1 MRAFSEF
8 SIKRPVATTM
18 IIITMVFAGL
28 VSIFSIPTALLP
40 DFDIPV
46 VLVRTNWVGASPE
59 DVDKMVTKEIEDA
72 VIKVEGVD
80 KISSFSNQDYSM
92 VVVEFDYGADN
103 DVKQREVQTE
113 LELDKILNQLPDE
126 VDPPVVSKVDI
137 NARPVIT
144 YSMTGTDLTELYNVA
159 DVIIK
164 PQLEKIDGIGE
175 IDISGGLEEHILI
188 AIDPEKLQSFGL
200 DISRIKDLVRL
211 SNINIPTGTVSYGD
225 KEYNIRINGELESVE
240 EVKNVIIRNN
250 DGDVLRLRD
259 VADVSF
265 ATKDI
270 ESYARRN
277 GKAALQLSATK
288 AKGGNSVEIVT
299 RVKEEIAKLDAQ
311 IPDNVS
317 MDIEYDSSI
326 DINNSINNVANNAV
340 TGLILASIVLFIFLK
355 NWRATSIVAIAI
367 PVSVI
372 FTFFFL
378 SIKGINLNII
388 SLMGL
393 ALGVGM
399 LVDNS
404 IVVLDNIFR
413 HMTELK
419 KPKFQ
424 AARDGA
430 SEMAIPILASTATT
444 VAVFLPIV
452 FQAGMAKE
460 IFHDLSYTI
469 TFALAASLLV
479 ALTFVPMS
487 ASKFLNERMRIDKEG
502 AIISRLKKFY
512 KVLMKKALRWYGVII
527 TIVITIALFFGSIAL
542 FKQFGKTSFFPDQDE
557 SRYTITAKPAKGLN
571 IEKVN
576 GIALQMEDMVKDDK
590 YTENYSV
597 SLDKNGIALQVEVP
611 KKDKRPNNETMK
623 RIADHIRPKLKDIK
637 DVDIEVKET
646 VEGGP
651 PQNSVGTIE
660 IKLFGDDYSELIK
673 ISEDFKEEFRKIP
686 NFVDVGSTYTGGLP
700 QARIDI
706 DRVKA
711 QYYGLRVTSI
721 ATYIAYQIRGE
732 DTISIKTGNKE
743 IDVTVRLKENRR
755 KNLEDILNLDIP
767 TDTGSIKLKEVASIR
782 SVEGPAQIQ
791 KQDKQKVISVGFNL
805 FEIDMG
811 RAVEKIEEVATKYEF
826 PAGVTYDIG
835 GEFEDRKEV
844 FGQLFIALGIGI
856 FLIYFILAVQFE
868 SFITPFILMGSVPLA
883 VIGVLIGMVITNTPF
898 DVMVMVGIIMLAGI
912 VVNNAIVLIDYINLL
927 RARGEP
933 LKDAVIDAGR
943 TRLRPILM
951 TTLTTIFGM
960 IPLSLG
966 IGEGSEFYRG
976 MAVAVIFGLAMSTLL
991 TLVFIPVIYYMV
1003 EKTKQF
1009 IAKLFH
1015 YNLGKKKD
1023 LADDI
1028 VDEII
1033 KEDI

>member
-1 MRAFSEF
+1 
-8 SIKRPVATTM
+8 V
-18 IIITMVFAGL
+18 
-28 VSIFSIPTALLP
+28 
-40 DFDIPV
+40 
-46 VLVRTNWVGASPE
+46 
-59 DVDKMVTKEIEDA
+59 
-72 VIKVEGVD
+72 
-80 KISSFSNQDYSM
+80 KIS
-92 VVVEFDYGADN
+92 
-103 DVKQREVQTE
+103 
-113 LELDKILNQLPDE
+113 
-126 VDPPVVSKVDI
+126 
-137 NARPVIT
+137 
-144 YSMTGTDLTELYNVA
+144 
-159 DVIIK
+159 
-164 PQLEKIDGIGE
+164 
-175 IDISGGLEEHILI
+175 
-188 AIDPEKLQSFGL
+188 
-200 DISRIKDLVRL
+200 
-211 SNINIPTGTVSYGD
+211 
-225 KEYNIRINGELESVE
+225 
-240 EVKNVIIRNN
+240 
-250 DGDVLRLRD
+250 
-259 VADVSF
+259 
-265 ATKDI
+265 
-270 ESYARRN
+270 
-277 GKAALQLSATK
+277 
-288 AKGGNSVEIVT
+288 
-299 RVKEEIAKLDAQ
+299 
-311 IPDNVS
+311 
-317 MDIEYDSSI
+317 
-326 DINNSINNVANNAV
+326 
-340 TGLILASIVLFIFLK
+340 
-355 NWRATSIVAIAI
+355 
-367 PVSVI
+367 
-372 FTFFFL
+372 
-378 SIKGINLNII
+378 
-388 SLMGL
+388 
-393 ALGVGM
+393 
-399 LVDNS
+399 
-404 IVVLDNIFR
+404 
-413 HMTELK
+413 K
-419 KPKFQ
+419 K
-424 AARDGA
+424 
-430 SEMAIPILASTATT
+430 T
-444 VAVFLPIV
+444 
-452 FQAGMAKE
+452 
-460 IFHDLSYTI
+460 
-469 TFALAASLLV
+469 
-479 ALTFVPMS
+479 
-487 ASKFLNERMRIDKEG
+487 
-502 AIISRLKKFY
+502 
-512 KVLMKKALRWYGVII
+512 
-527 TIVITIALFFGSIAL
+527 
-542 FKQFGKTSFFPDQDE
+542 
-557 SRYTITAKPAKGLN
+557 
-571 IEKVN
+571 
-576 GIALQMEDMVKDDK
+576 
-590 YTENYSV
+590 
-597 SLDKNGIALQVEVP
+597 
-611 KKDKRPNNETMK
+611 
-623 RIADHIRPKLKDIK
+623 
-637 DVDIEVKET
+637 
-646 VEGGP
+646 
-651 PQNSVGTIE
+651 
-660 IKLFGDDYSELIK
+660 
-673 ISEDFKEEFRKIP
+673 
-686 NFVDVGSTYTGGLP
+686 TYTGGLP